1 MGAGGRG
8 SRPSPPQRAVIRN
21 VLTNPYLWGKGNRG
35 GDDGGVRVRVVGGDQ
50 GGGGEGGG
58 QH

>member
-1 MGAGGRG
+1 MGAGGEG
-8 SRPSPPQRAVIRN
+8 SRPSPPQRAVILN
-21 VLTNPYLWGKGNRG
+21 VLTNPYLWGEGNRG
-35 GDDGGVRVRVVGGDQ
+35 GDDGGVRVGVVGGDQ

>member
-1 MGAGGRG
+1 MGAGGEG
-8 SRPSPPQRAVIRN
+8 SRPSPPQRAVTRN

-35 GDDGGVRVRVVGGDQ
+35 GDDGGVRVGVVGGDQ

>member
-1 MGAGGRG
+1 MGAGGEG
-8 SRPSPPQRAVIRN
+8 SRPSPPQRAVTRN